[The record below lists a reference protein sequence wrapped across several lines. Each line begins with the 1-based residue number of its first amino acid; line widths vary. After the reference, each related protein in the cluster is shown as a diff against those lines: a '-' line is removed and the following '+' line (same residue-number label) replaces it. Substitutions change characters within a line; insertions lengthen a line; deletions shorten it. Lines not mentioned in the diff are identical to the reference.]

1 MPLGILGPLM
11 RAGRRPTTSWL
22 QQAADLMLLL
32 GTRAPS
38 DAAAG
43 DVNHGDAQKTLTNA
57 FHANL
62 VTYNV
67 NLKICIMI

>member
-1 MPLGILGPLM
+1 
-11 RAGRRPTTSWL
+11 
-22 QQAADLMLLL
+22 MLLL

>member
-57 FHANL
+57 ITTHFMPISL
-62 VTYNV
+62 LTTRTT
-67 NLKICIMI
+67 